1 MPNPSIKQVKTS
13 KARANDPPQKE
24 LSIVLPC
31 LNEARTVGSCVSKAA
46 GFLKKYKINGEVIV
60 ADNGS
65 TDRSIEI
72 SRKAGARVVQVEQK
86 GYGSALRGGFEAA
99 HGKYIIMADA
109 DDSYDLVNLMP
120 FVEKLREGYD
130 LVMGN
135 RFKGGIKKGAMPWH
149 HRYIGNPILSFL
161 GKLFFKTPVNDFHC
175 GLRGFTKEAI
185 QKIDL
190 QTTGMELASE
200 IVIKSSILE
209 MKVCEVPTPLSP
221 DGRDRPPH
229 LRSFRDG
236 WRHLRFL
243 LLYSPA
249 WLFLY
254 PGILLVSIGTISSF
268 ALFFGPV
275 DIGIRPLDFHSF
287 IIAGTIMMLG
297 LTTLSFASIT
307 RVFAYNFGLLP
318 NRPAFFNLF
327 RFLNLE
333 IGLASGF
340 ITLLFGIFLILRAV
354 ILSYSPG
361 FDSIGFGNSVRLIYG
376 ACLAIMTGGQI
387 ILSSF
392 VLSILGINP
401 KK

>member
-1 MPNPSIKQVKTS
+1 MTNKKTNPQTTKNAAI
-13 KARANDPPQKE
+13 E

-31 LNEARTVGSCVSKAA
+31 LNEELTVGTCVAKAVS
-46 GFLKKYKINGEVIV
+46 FLKEYKIDGEVIV

-72 SRKAGARVVQVEQK
+72 ATQKGARVARIEQK

-99 HGKYIIMADA
+99 KGKYIIMADA

-120 FVEKLREGYD
+120 FVEKLREGYE

-161 GKLFFKTPVNDFHC
+161 GKLFFKTPANDFHC
-175 GLRGFTKEAI
+175 GLRGFTKTVIE
-185 QKIDL
+185 KMDL

-200 IVIKSSILE
+200 IVIKSSILG
-209 MKVCEVPTPLSP
+209 MKTCEVATTLSP

-243 LLYSPA
+243 LIYSPS

-254 PGILLVSIGTISSF
+254 PGASFILLGGLLSI

-275 DIGIRPLDFHSF
+275 DIGFRYIDFHSF
-287 IIAGTIMMLG
+287 IAAGSLTYLG
-297 LTTLSFASIT
+297 LNLLSFAIIT
-307 RVFAYNFGLLP
+307 RVYAFQSGLLP
-318 NRPAFFNLF
+318 RQPRFFRLF
-327 RFLNLE
+327 RYLNLE
-333 IGLASGF
+333 KGLMSGAF
-340 ITLLFGIFLILRAV
+340 LLLLGLGLLIYALA
-354 ILSYSPG
+354 LSSNFAQIG
-361 FDSIGFGNSVRLIYG
+361 FDSSVRLVFGGSLALVSG
-376 ACLAIMTGGQI
+376 AQVVFT
-387 ILSSF
+387 SF
-392 VLSILGINP
+392 VLSMLGLRGRENQLV
-401 KK
+401 KR